1 MRLVLHRKYK
11 ATVTLGRLF
20 LGQKQLC
27 FTREPPKACFDTG
40 ITCLEEGVYELEHSL
55 GLCLHRPKSCTN
67 RLGSCLHEPISCME
81 EGVYELDPTYSE
93 EKGWEIGVGEKG
105 KISSY
110 PGEDKLESNSI
121 YPVSCYRADG
131 TPLFTK
137 LAFLKL
143 MEKLEQ
149 EWGRGEVVELQIVSE
164 QVPYLL
170 ESCLEQS
177 YC

>member
-20 LGQKQLC
+20 LGQKQVC

-40 ITCLEEGVYELEHSL
+40 KTCLEEGVYELENSL
-55 GLCLHRPKSCTN
+55 FLCLRRPKSAIIEG
-67 RLGSCLHEPISCME
+67 LYKLEPIH
-81 EGVYELDPTYSE
+81 SE
-93 EKGWEIGVGEKG
+93 VKGWEIGVGKKG

-110 PGEDKLESNSI
+110 LGEDKLESRSI
-121 YPVSCYRADG
+121 YPVTSYRADG
-131 TPLFTK
+131 TSLFTK

-143 MEKLEQ
+143 I
-149 EWGRGEVVELQIVSE
+149 EWLGSEWTRGEVVELQIVSE
-164 QVPYLL
+164 RVPYLL